1 MKMDVIY
8 TLAGNIIDTNYENL
22 PSEVVKATKRL
33 FMDGLGVG
41 LAGSAEAGVSELI
54 DIVRDW
60 DGRKEST
67 VWVYG
72 DRLPC
77 VSAAQANA
85 TMIHALDYD
94 DTHDVAILHAS
105 SVAVPTALAIAEKL
119 GGVDG
124 KRLITA
130 VALAVDLAARLCLA
144 NKVSV
149 FDRGWQYTAI
159 HGNFSAAA
167 ITGKLL
173 GLDKETLVSAFGLAY
188 HQAGGNLQCIHDGT
202 LAKRAGPGFAARDGI
217 MAVLMAQKGITGARN
232 VLQGRDGLF
241 NVYHRGDYNPEVLTA
256 NLGEKFE
263 VVNLSFKPYP
273 CCRNTNPPIDA
284 TLTMVGEYNIKAEDV
299 DSVTIYVSKGAMKL
313 LGESLNTK
321 QNPSTTVDAQ
331 FSIPWTVASAIVQ
344 GKVGIAEFTP
354 QAIKNKAVLAL
365 SNKVTPKLDES
376 LNRMG
381 VSPAIVEIKTKDGK
395 VYSKR
400 VDTSYGSPENPMNM
414 DAIAAKLRDCA
425 SYAAKPLSQ
434 KNVEKLIQLVS
445 QLEAVSDVEEVVRL
459 LV

>member
-1 MKMDVIY
+1 MDVIY

-60 DGRKEST
+60 DGRREST

-173 GLDKETLVSAFGLAY
+173 GLDEETLVSAFGLAY

-284 TLTMVGEYNIKAEDV
+284 TLAMVGEYNIKAEDV

-313 LGESLNTK
+313 LGEPLNTK

-331 FSIPWTVASAIVQ
+331 FSIPWTVASAIVK

-354 QAIKNKAVLAL
+354 QAIKDKTVLAL

-400 VDTSYGSPENPMNM
+400 VDTPYGSPENPMSM
-414 DAIAAKLRDCA
+414 DAMAAKLWDCA

-445 QLEAVSDVEEVVRL
+445 RLEAVSDVEEVVRL

>member
-1 MKMDVIY
+1 MDVIY

-22 PSEVVKATKRL
+22 PSEVVEATKRL

-60 DGRKEST
+60 DGKREST
-67 VWVYG
+67 FWVYG

-85 TMIHALDYD
+85 TMVHALDYD

-149 FDRGWQYTAI
+149 FDRGWHYTVM

-188 HQAGGNLQCIHDGT
+188 HQAGGNLQCIHDGA

-284 TLTMVGEYNIKAEDV
+284 TLAMVGEYNIRAEDV

-313 LGESLNTK
+313 LGEPINTK

-354 QAIKNKAVLAL
+354 QAIKDKTVLAL

-376 LNRMG
+376 LNRVG
-381 VSPAIVEIKTKDGK
+381 VSPTIVEIKTKDGK

-400 VDTSYGSPENPMNM
+400 VDIPYGSPENPMSM
-414 DAIAAKLRDCA
+414 DAMAAKLRDCA

-434 KNVEKLIQLVS
+434 ENVEKLIQLVS
-445 QLEAVSDVEEVVRL
+445 RLEAVSDVVEVVRL
-459 LV
+459 LI

>member
-1 MKMDVIY
+1 MDVIY

-60 DGRKEST
+60 DGRREST

-173 GLDKETLVSAFGLAY
+173 GLDTETLVSAFGLAY

-313 LGESLNTK
+313 LGEPLSTK

-331 FSIPWTVASAIVQ
+331 FSIPWAVASAIVK

-354 QAIKNKAVLAL
+354 QAIKDKTVLAL

-400 VDTSYGSPENPMNM
+400 VDTPYGSPENPMSM
-414 DAIAAKLRDCA
+414 DAMAAKLRDCA

-445 QLEAVSDVEEVVRL
+445 RLEAVSDVEEVVRL

>member
-1 MKMDVIY
+1 MDAIY

-22 PSEVVKATKRL
+22 PAEVVKATKRL

-149 FDRGWQYTAI
+149 FDRGWHYTVL

-167 ITGKLL
+167 IAGKLL
-173 GLDKETLVSAFGLAY
+173 GLDEETLVSAFGLAY
-188 HQAGGNLQCIHDGT
+188 HQAGGNLQCLHDGT
-202 LAKRAGPGFAARDGI
+202 LAKRAGPGFAARNGI
-217 MAVLMAQKGITGARN
+217 MAVLMAQKGITGAKN

-284 TLTMVGEYNIKAEDV
+284 TLAMVGEYNIKAEDV
-299 DSVTIYVSKGAMKL
+299 DSVTVYVGKGAMGL
-313 LGESLNTK
+313 VCEPLNTK

-354 QAIKNKAVLAL
+354 QAIKDKAVLTL

-400 VDTSYGSPENPMNM
+400 VDTPYGSPENPMSM
-414 DAIAAKLRDCA
+414 DAMAAKLRDCA
-425 SYAAKPLSQ
+425 SHAAKPLSQ

>member
-1 MKMDVIY
+1 MDVIY

-41 LAGSAEAGVSELI
+41 LAGSVEAGVSELI

-60 DGRKEST
+60 DGKREST

-85 TMIHALDYD
+85 TMVHALDYD

-173 GLDKETLVSAFGLAY
+173 GLDTETLVSAFGLAY

-313 LGESLNTK
+313 LGEPLSTK

-331 FSIPWTVASAIVQ
+331 FSIPWAVASAIVK

-354 QAIKNKAVLAL
+354 QAIKDKTVLAL

-400 VDTSYGSPENPMNM
+400 VDTPYGSPENPMSM
-414 DAIAAKLRDCA
+414 DAMAAKLRDCA

>member
-1 MKMDVIY
+1 MDVIY

-41 LAGSAEAGVSELI
+41 LAGSVEAGVSELI

-60 DGRKEST
+60 DGKREST

-85 TMIHALDYD
+85 TMVHALDYD

-105 SVAVPTALAIAEKL
+105 SVAVPTALAIAEKV

-149 FDRGWQYTAI
+149 FDRGWQYSAI

-217 MAVLMAQKGITGARN
+217 MAALMAQKGITGARN

-241 NVYHRGDYNPEVLTA
+241 NVYHRGDYNPEALTA

-284 TLTMVGEYNIKAEDV
+284 TLALVGEYNIKAEDV

-313 LGESLNTK
+313 LGEPLNTK

-331 FSIPWTVASAIVQ
+331 FSIPWAVASAIVK

-354 QAIKNKAVLAL
+354 QAIKDKTVLAL

-381 VSPAIVEIKTKDGK
+381 VSPTIVEIKTKDGK
-395 VYSKR
+395 VYSKC
-400 VDTSYGSPENPMNM
+400 VDTPYGSPENPMSM
-414 DAIAAKLRDCA
+414 DAMAAKLWDCA

>member
-22 PSEVVKATKRL
+22 PAEVVKATRRL

-284 TLTMVGEYNIKAEDV
+284 TLAMVGEYNIKAEDV
-299 DSVTIYVSKGAMKL
+299 DSVTIYVGKGAMKL
-313 LGESLNTK
+313 LGEPLNTK

-400 VDTSYGSPENPMNM
+400 VDIPYGSPENPMSM

-425 SYAAKPLSQ
+425 SYVAKPLSQ

>member
-1 MKMDVIY
+1 MDVIY

-72 DRLPC
+72 DKLPC

-284 TLTMVGEYNIKAEDV
+284 TLAMVGEYNIKAEDV

-313 LGESLNTK
+313 LGEPLNTK

-331 FSIPWTVASAIVQ
+331 FSIPWTVASAIVK
-344 GKVGIAEFTP
+344 GKVGIAELTP
-354 QAIKNKAVLAL
+354 QAIKDRTVLAL

-400 VDTSYGSPENPMNM
+400 VDTPYGSPENPMSM
-414 DAIAAKLRDCA
+414 DAMAAKLRDCA

-445 QLEAVSDVEEVVRL
+445 RLEAVSDVEEVVRL

>member
-1 MKMDVIY
+1 MDVIY

-60 DGRKEST
+60 DGRREST

-173 GLDKETLVSAFGLAY
+173 GLDTETLVSAFGLAY

-284 TLTMVGEYNIKAEDV
+284 TLPMVGEYNIKAEDV

-313 LGESLNTK
+313 LGEPLSTK

-331 FSIPWTVASAIVQ
+331 FSIPWAVASAIVK

-354 QAIKNKAVLAL
+354 QAIKDKTVLAL

-400 VDTSYGSPENPMNM
+400 VDTPYGSPENPMSM
-414 DAIAAKLRDCA
+414 DAMAAKLRDCA

-445 QLEAVSDVEEVVRL
+445 RLEAVSDVEEVVRL

>member
-77 VSAAQANA
+77 ISAAQANA

-313 LGESLNTK
+313 LGEPLNTK

-344 GKVGIAEFTP
+344 GKVGIAELTP

-400 VDTSYGSPENPMNM
+400 VDTPYGSPENPMNM

>member
-1 MKMDVIY
+1 MDVIY

-22 PSEVVKATKRL
+22 PAEVVKATKRL

-77 VSAAQANA
+77 ISAAQANA
-85 TMIHALDYD
+85 TMTHALDYD

-149 FDRGWQYTAI
+149 FDRGWHYTVL

-167 ITGKLL
+167 IAGKLL
-173 GLDKETLVSAFGLAY
+173 GLDEETLVSAFGLAY
-188 HQAGGNLQCIHDGT
+188 HQAGGNLQCLHDGT
-202 LAKRAGPGFAARDGI
+202 LAKRAGPGFAARNGI

-284 TLTMVGEYNIKAEDV
+284 TLAMVGEYNIKAEDV
-299 DSVTIYVSKGAMKL
+299 DSVTVYVGKGAMGL
-313 LGESLNTK
+313 VCEPLNTK

-400 VDTSYGSPENPMNM
+400 VDTPYGSPENPMSM
-414 DAIAAKLRDCA
+414 DAMAAKLRDCA
-425 SYAAKPLSQ
+425 SHAAKPLSQ

>member
-1 MKMDVIY
+1 MDVIY

-22 PSEVVKATKRL
+22 PAEVVKATKRL

-149 FDRGWQYTAI
+149 FDRGWHYTVL

-167 ITGKLL
+167 IAGKLL
-173 GLDKETLVSAFGLAY
+173 GLDEETLVSAFGLAY
-188 HQAGGNLQCIHDGT
+188 HQAGGNLQCLHDGT
-202 LAKRAGPGFAARDGI
+202 LAKRAGPGFAARNGI
-217 MAVLMAQKGITGARN
+217 MAVLMAQKGITGAKN

-284 TLTMVGEYNIKAEDV
+284 TLAMVGEYNIKAEDV
-299 DSVTIYVSKGAMKL
+299 DSVTVYVGKGAMGL
-313 LGESLNTK
+313 VCEPLNTK

-354 QAIKNKAVLAL
+354 QAIKDKAVLTL

-400 VDTSYGSPENPMNM
+400 VDTPYGSPENPMSM
-414 DAIAAKLRDCA
+414 DAMAAKLRDCA
-425 SYAAKPLSQ
+425 SHAAKPLSQ

>member
-1 MKMDVIY
+1 MDVIY

-60 DGRKEST
+60 DGRREST

-173 GLDKETLVSAFGLAY
+173 GLDTETLVSAFGLAY

-217 MAVLMAQKGITGARN
+217 MAALMAQKGITGARN

-313 LGESLNTK
+313 LGEPLSTK

-331 FSIPWTVASAIVQ
+331 FSIPWAVASAIVK

-354 QAIKNKAVLAL
+354 QAIKDKTVLAL

-400 VDTSYGSPENPMNM
+400 VDTPYGSPENPMSM
-414 DAIAAKLRDCA
+414 DAMAAKLRDCA

-445 QLEAVSDVEEVVRL
+445 RLEAVSDVEEVVRL